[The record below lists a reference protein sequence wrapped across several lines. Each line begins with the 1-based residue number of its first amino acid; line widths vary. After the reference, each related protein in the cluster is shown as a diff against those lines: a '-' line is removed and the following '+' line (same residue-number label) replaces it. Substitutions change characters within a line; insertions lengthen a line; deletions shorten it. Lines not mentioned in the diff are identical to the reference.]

1 VKTSSLRLKTDF
13 FRTHQHKTDCLAPD
27 AKSPHNANSGRPH
40 HRRHNSVIYISC
52 YQSRHRQNLC
62 LMFPHRTNDTIVQS
76 SVTYIGYY
84 ISGRLTGF
92 NDALFLDVRLQVLMV
107 ASIQTFQKRRPISKR
122 VHGITS
128 QKTVIPVCWKSV
140 IDF

>member
-27 AKSPHNANSGRPH
+27 SKSSHNTSCARPH
-40 HRRHNSVIYISC
+40 HRRHNSVICISC

-76 SVTYIGYY
+76 SLTDIGYY

-92 NDALFLDVRLQVLMV
+92 NEALFLDVRLQVLM
-107 ASIQTFQKRRPISKR
+107 ATSIQTFQKRRPISKR
-122 VHGITS
+122 LHGITS
-128 QKTVIPVCWKSV
+128 QKTVIPVWWKSV
-140 IDF
+140 IDV